1 MLLAIDLENFN
12 LICQE
17 GSGACQHPNI
27 DQTKVFEKTRF
38 LRRHPGNILKRRDL
52 KLFGPPRDTLK
63 TKTANFQASTS
74 SGKWFSR

>member
-1 MLLAIDLENFN
+1 MLA
-12 LICQE
+12 
-17 GSGACQHPNI
+17 STRI

-63 TKTANFQASTS
+63 TKTANFQASSS

>member
-1 MLLAIDLENFN
+1 MDTSFAFVTDIY
-12 LICQE
+12 
-17 GSGACQHPNI
+17 I

-63 TKTANFQASTS
+63 TKTANFQASSS